1 VIIGPRTDMAL
12 DVAVTE
18 TIERFRRLQERGL
31 LAPAAE
37 PCS

>member
-31 LAPAAE
+31 LAPPA
-37 PCS
+37 